1 MRDSGS
7 MPRRRKAF
15 RVFGRFFGG
24 ALVLCLLALIGALV
38 WLRSSQAEAYLSG
51 LLVRNL
57 ADQGYTLTFDEF
69 SGPLPGRLLL
79 RGAAFADKDG
89 PLLRMKEL
97 EADIS
102 LGSLLTGTAELSLIL
117 RGPELVRLPS
127 PVAVTADPTPQ
138 AEPDGGISLASLP
151 IPRLPVDARVKD
163 LRVEGAALPLSIL
176 LKEDLPAPPAVL
188 GPAPERVTLDGN
200 ATALLAGGNLTAD
213 LDVVLDTDAGQT
225 LKMRV
230 RAALA
235 RNGGTLDVTGELGAP
250 APAHG
255 SRPTAE
261 YSLEAELAGGE
272 LILKRLRVAGLGLE
286 TNLSGTL
293 RPDDGKA
300 TVVLA
305 ATAADKAP
313 WQAVLAELAGFEA
326 DGDFGGDLALNAD
339 LACDGLSGFGAG
351 RPDTAGAEGATGTA
365 PALPRL
371 SGKVELRGRDMRWPF
386 PEGKKLLGS
395 DVHLAAALSGG
406 GEQPVELRLDE
417 ARAGVFRLSG
427 QATASGTAAGTAVGA
442 EPAKPAQAGEPV
454 SVPVFPERFSAQL
467 TLDVADLAA
476 LDSGVSGPGTV
487 KLTAQGS
494 PADLS
499 ATLELSTPEL
509 RIPAGV
515 LQRTEARL
523 SMALRRSAAG
533 DVSGEGTVSA
543 SVAQRPGGPG
553 ELTAS
558 WRAALPAGQ
567 GETTFALRDLR
578 ARFAGADLVGD
589 CAFGLPR
596 ESGDAVG
603 GGKSPHPRLSGDLAL
618 TVADW
623 KGLAAV
629 SGLPLRGSPAKLRI
643 HLDETQGQS
652 AALAV
657 NLDSFT
663 LDGQG
668 VALRNLDVDARA
680 ERLWTDPALR
690 GALRA
695 GPGEAGPLSWGSA
708 AANLEGRN
716 AGTFSLSLKGG
727 GFNAG
732 GAAKTAEARPTKP
745 GASGSPARSGGGG
758 ETLGLEGRYD
768 LGKEQVVLSRF
779 ALNSPDRKTGVRLVS
794 PLTVNLAGGVE
805 AKGLQLA
812 FTPKGSLSADANMR
826 LGSLRLA
833 ARLKEFSPAFLRL
846 FTPAP
851 LPDGTVDADFAYALS
866 PSGPKG
872 SLNLQV
878 RVAPTSLP
886 GLGAAPVAKNAGG
899 SSFQPKPGDALLRLE
914 STLGQGAGG
923 LGLRGTGR
931 IGLVGVP
938 ATDDG
943 KLQFSVP
950 LTLGDNGLPLPNN
963 AGPLSASLVWEGS
976 VAPLWRLA
984 PLPGRTL
991 DGRFAADLKVSGTP
1005 AAPVAA
1011 GTVYLAGGRY
1021 EDKLLGVLLTDIT
1034 LESHVDPK
1042 GGARAVLAAGD
1053 GRGGT
1058 LATQITLT
1066 PNSVL
1071 SLHGQLRHLR
1081 PLHRDD
1087 LALTLSGILGAEG
1100 DFASLKLGADILVEE
1115 GEVNLMS
1122 SMGGGVRT
1130 LDIGEAGKEPEKAG
1144 GGPTLAVN
1152 IEVPRRLFIRGNGLD
1167 SEWQG
1172 NLHIVGSAAAPQLTG
1187 SLRPV
1192 RGTLDLLSKTF
1203 VFDKGEIAFTGGS
1216 RINPGINLELVNE
1229 TSDLTAV
1236 VHVTGNANKPKL
1248 ELTSRPPL
1256 PRDEVLARVL
1266 FGKDISELSRFEAL
1280 QLANGVRELAGVGE
1294 GGGVSTLTTMRK
1306 SLGLDML
1313 RLGGGDTADTRTTS
1327 GMSGNTNVP
1336 GRSSGQAGGSAAAS
1350 DSELPT
1356 LEAGKYINDSIYVG
1370 VEQGAS
1376 PESTGV
1382 RVEIEL
1388 TPHINLQGKTSPS
1401 SSQVGVGW
1409 KKDY

>member
-7 MPRRRKAF
+7 ILRRRKTF
-15 RVFGRFFGG
+15 RMLGRFFGG
-24 ALVLCLLALIGALV
+24 VLVLCLLALIGALV
-38 WLRSSQAEAYLSG
+38 WLRTQQAEAYLSG
-51 LLVRNL
+51 LLVRTL
-57 ADQGYTLTFDEF
+57 ADRGYALTFDEF

-79 RGAAFADKDG
+79 RGAALADKDG

-127 PVAVTADPTPQ
+127 PADSAEPAPQ
-138 AEPDGGISLASLP
+138 AEPGGGVSLASLP
-151 IPRLPVDARVKD
+151 IPRLPVDARVKG
-163 LRVEGAALPLSIL
+163 LRVEGAALPLSAL
-176 LKEDLPAPPAVL
+176 LEGELPAPPAAL
-188 GPAPERVTLDGN
+188 GPAPERVALDGH
-200 ATALLAGGNLTAD
+200 ATAFLAGGKLTAD
-213 LDVVLDTDAGQT
+213 LDVALDTDAGQT
-225 LKMRV
+225 LTLRV
-230 RAALA
+230 RAALEQD
-235 RNGGTLDVTGELGAP
+235 GGTLDVTGDLGAP
-250 APAHG
+250 APAEG

-261 YSLEAELAGGE
+261 YALEAELAGGE
-272 LILKRLRVAGLGLE
+272 FILKRLHVAGLGLE
-286 TNLSGTL
+286 TNLSGRL

-313 WQAVLAELAGFEA
+313 WQTVLADVAGFAAEE
-326 DGDFGGDLALNAD
+326 GFGGELSLNAD
-339 LACDGLSGFGAG
+339 MTCDGLPGFGAA
-351 RPDTAGAEGATGTA
+351 RPNTGGAPVAAGPAS
-365 PALPRL
+365 ALPRL

-386 PEGKKLLGS
+386 PEGAKLLGA
-395 DVHLAAALSGG
+395 DVRLAADISGG
-406 GEQPVELRLDE
+406 GEQPLELRLEE

-427 QATASGTAAGTAVGA
+427 QASASGAVS
-442 EPAKPAQAGEPV
+442 EPASDPAPGPGSRGTPGATADTKPATPAPAGEPA
-454 SVPVFPERFSAQL
+454 PGPALLAHFSAQL
-467 TLDVADLAA
+467 TLNVADVAAFDA
-476 LDSGVSGPGTV
+476 GVSGPGV
-487 KLTAQGS
+487 IRLTAQGA
-494 PADLS
+494 PDDLT
-499 ATLELSTPEL
+499 AALEFSTPEL
-509 RIPAGV
+509 RIPAGA
-515 LQRTEARL
+515 LERTEARL
-523 SMALRRSAAG
+523 GLALRRSAAG
-533 DVSGEGTVSA
+533 DLSGEGTVAA
-543 SVAQRPGGPG
+543 SVAQSPGGPG
-553 ELTAS
+553 ELAAS
-558 WRAALPAGQ
+558 WRAALPAGE

-578 ARFAGADLVGD
+578 ARFAGADLTGD
-589 CAFGLPR
+589 CALGLPPAKAG
-596 ESGDAVG
+596 SGDEADG
-603 GGKSPHPRLSGDLAL
+603 GQSLPPRLSGDLAL

-629 SGLPLRGSPAKLRI
+629 SGLPLRGSPAKVRI

-652 AALAV
+652 AVLAV
-657 NLDSFT
+657 NLDSFA

-668 VALRNLDVDARA
+668 LTLQKLALDIQA

-690 GALRA
+690 GSLRA
-695 GPGEAGPLSWGSA
+695 GPGEAGPLRWGSA
-708 AANLEGRN
+708 AAKLEGRR
-716 AGTFSLSLKGG
+716 AGTFSLALNGSGQ
-727 GFNAG
+727 AG
-732 GAAKTAEARPTKP
+732 GRKT
-745 GASGSPARSGGGG
+745 GGGG
-758 ETLGLEGRYD
+758 EVLGLEGRYD
-768 LGKEQVVLSRF
+768 LGKEQVALSRF
-779 ALNSPDRKTGVRLVS
+779 ALNAPDRKTGVRLAS

-812 FTPKGSLSADANMR
+812 FTPKGSLSADADLR
-826 LGSLRLA
+826 PGSLRLA
-833 ARLKEFSPAFLRL
+833 AKLKEFSPAFFRL
-846 FTPAP
+846 FTSES
-851 LPDGTVDADFAYALS
+851 LPDGVVDADLTYAHS
-866 PSGPKG
+866 SAGPKG
-872 SLNLQV
+872 NVNLQV

-886 GLGAAPVAKNAGG
+886 GLGAEPAAKSSAGA
-899 SSFQPKPGDALLRLE
+899 SFQPKAGDALLRLE
-914 STLGQGAGG
+914 ASLGQGAGG

-931 IGLVGVP
+931 LGLVGSP

-950 LTLGDNGLPLPNN
+950 LTLGANGLPLPNN

-984 PLPGRTL
+984 PLPGRSL

-1011 GTVYLAGGRY
+1011 GSMYLAGGRY
-1021 EDKLLGVLLTDIT
+1021 EDKLLGVLLTDIA

-1058 LATQITLT
+1058 LAAQVALR
-1066 PNSVL
+1066 PDSVL

-1087 LALTLSGILGAEG
+1087 LSLTLSGILGAEG
-1100 DFASLKLGADILVEE
+1100 ELASLKLGADILVEE
-1115 GEVNLMS
+1115 GEVNLVS
-1122 SMGGGVRT
+1122 STGGGVRT
-1130 LDIGEAGKEPEKAG
+1130 LDIGEAGKEPEKIG
-1144 GGPTLAVN
+1144 VGPTLAVN

-1172 NLHIVGSAAAPQLTG
+1172 DLRITGSASEPQLTG
-1187 SLRPV
+1187 SLHPV

-1280 QLANGVRELAGVGE
+1280 QLANGVRELAGAGQ
-1294 GGGVSTLTTMRK
+1294 GGGISALTTVRK

-1313 RLGGGDTADTRTTS
+1313 RLGGGDADNTRTTS
-1327 GMSGNTNVP
+1327 GMAGEAGAPGLPSAQTGGNKAAPDSG
-1336 GRSSGQAGGSAAAS
+1336 
-1350 DSELPT
+1350 LPS

-1401 SSQVGVGW
+1401 SSQLGVGW
-1409 KKDY
+1409 KMDY

>member
-1 MRDSGS
+1 MHASGS
-7 MPRRRKAF
+7 IPRRRKTF
-15 RVFGRFFGG
+15 RMLGRFFGG
-24 ALVLCLLALIGALV
+24 VLVLCLLALIGALV
-38 WLRSSQAEAYLSG
+38 WLRSQQAEVYLSG

-79 RGAAFADKDG
+79 RGAALADKDG

-102 LGSLLTGTAELSLIL
+102 LGSLVTGTAELSLIL
-117 RGPELVRLPS
+117 REPELVRLPS
-127 PVAVTADPTPQ
+127 PADSAEPAPQ
-138 AEPDGGISLASLP
+138 ADPDGGVSLASLP

-163 LRVEGAALPLSIL
+163 LRVEGAALPLSAL
-176 LKEDLPAPPAVL
+176 VEGDLPAPPAVL
-188 GPAPERVTLDGN
+188 GPAPERVTLD
-200 ATALLAGGNLTAD
+200 AHASAFLAGGKLTAD
-213 LDVVLDTDAGQT
+213 LDVALDTDAGQT
-225 LKMRV
+225 LKLRV
-230 RAALA
+230 KAALEQA
-235 RNGGTLDVTGELGAP
+235 GGTLDVAGELGAP
-250 APAHG
+250 APAQG

-261 YSLEAELAGGE
+261 YALEAELAGGE
-272 LILKRLRVAGLGLE
+272 LLLKRLHVAGLGLE
-286 TNLSGTL
+286 TNLSGRL

-313 WQAVLAELAGFEA
+313 WQTLLAELAGFGAEEN
-326 DGDFGGDLALNAD
+326 FGGDLALNAD
-339 LACDGLSGFGAG
+339 VACDGLPGFGAA
-351 RPDTAGAEGATGTA
+351 RPDAEGAAGAA
-365 PALPRL
+365 PTLPRL
-371 SGKVELRGRDMRWPF
+371 SGKVELRGGDMRWPF
-386 PEGKKLLGS
+386 PEGAKLLGT
-395 DVHLAAALSGG
+395 DVRLAAVLSGG
-406 GEQPVELRLDE
+406 GEQPLELRLEE
-417 ARAGVFRLSG
+417 ARAGVFHLSG
-427 QATASGTAAGTAVGA
+427 QASASGPASDPALSPASKETPSAAVGA
-442 EPAKPAQAGEPV
+442 DPAKSPQAGEPV
-454 SVPVFPERFSAQL
+454 PDPALLARFSAQL
-467 TLDVADLAA
+467 TLDVTDLAA
-476 LDSGVSGPGTV
+476 LDAGVSGSGV
-487 KLTAQGS
+487 IKFTAQGA
-494 PADLS
+494 PDDLT
-499 ATLELSTPEL
+499 AALEFSTPEL

-523 SMALRRSAAG
+523 GLALRRSAAG
-533 DVSGEGTVSA
+533 GLSGEGTVAA
-543 SVAQRPGGPG
+543 SVAQSPGGPG
-553 ELTAS
+553 ELAAS
-558 WRAALPAGQ
+558 WRAALPAGE

-578 ARFAGADLVGD
+578 AHFAGADLAGE
-589 CAFGLPR
+589 CALDLPR
-596 ESGDAVG
+596 KNAGSGDAADG
-603 GGKSPHPRLSGDLAL
+603 GQSPPPRLSGDLAL

-629 SGLPLRGSPAKLRI
+629 SGLALRGSPAKVRI
-643 HLDETQGQS
+643 HLDEAQGQS

-657 NLDSFT
+657 NLDSFA

-668 VALRNLDVDARA
+668 LALQKLALDVQA

-690 GALRA
+690 GSLRA
-695 GPGEAGPLSWGSA
+695 GPGEAGPLRWGSA
-708 AANLEGRN
+708 SANLEGRR
-716 AGTFSLSLKGG
+716 AGTFNLALNGSGQ
-727 GFNAG
+727 AG
-732 GAAKTAEARPTKP
+732 GRKT
-745 GASGSPARSGGGG
+745 GGGG
-758 ETLGLEGRYD
+758 EILGLEGRYD
-768 LGKEQVVLSRF
+768 LGREQVVLSRF
-779 ALNSPDRKTGVRLVS
+779 ALNAPDRKAGVRLAS
-794 PLTVNLAGGVE
+794 PVTVNLAEGVE

-812 FTPKGSLSADANMR
+812 FTPKGSLSADADLR
-826 LGSLRLA
+826 PGSLRLA

-846 FTPAP
+846 FTPEP
-851 LPDGTVDADFAYALS
+851 LPDGVVDADLTYALS
-866 PSGPKG
+866 SAGPKG
-872 SLNLQV
+872 NLNLQV

-886 GLGAAPVAKNAGG
+886 GLGAAPVAKGTG
-899 SSFQPKPGDALLRLE
+899 SPSFQPKTGDALLRLE
-914 STLGQGAGG
+914 AAIGQGAGG

-931 IGLVGVP
+931 MGLVGSP

-950 LTLGDNGLPLPNN
+950 LTLGANGLPLPNN

-984 PLPGRTL
+984 PLPGRSL
-991 DGRFAADLKVSGTP
+991 DGRFAADLKVTGTP
-1005 AAPVAA
+1005 AAPVAT
-1011 GTVYLAGGRY
+1011 GSVYLAGGRY
-1021 EDKLLGVLLTDIT
+1021 EDKLLGVLLTDIA

-1058 LATQITLT
+1058 LAAQVALK
-1066 PNSVL
+1066 PDSVL
-1071 SLHGQLRHLR
+1071 TLHGQLRHLR

-1087 LALTLSGILGAEG
+1087 LSLTLSGILGAEG
-1100 DFASLKLGADILVEE
+1100 ELASLKLGADILVEE
-1115 GEVNLMS
+1115 GEVNLLS

-1130 LDIGEAGKEPEKAG
+1130 LDIGEAGKEPEKIG
-1144 GGPTLAVN
+1144 VGPTLAVN
-1152 IEVPRRLFIRGNGLD
+1152 IAVPRRLFIRGNGLE

-1172 NLHIVGSAAAPQLTG
+1172 DLRITGSAAAPQLIG

-1203 VFDKGEIAFTGGS
+1203 EFDKGEIAFTGGS

-1280 QLANGVRELAGVGE
+1280 QLANGVRELAGAGQ
-1294 GGGVSTLTTMRK
+1294 GGGISALTTVRK

-1313 RLGGGDTADTRTTS
+1313 RLGGGDADNTRTTS
-1327 GMSGNTNVP
+1327 GMAGEAGAPGLPSAQTGGNKAAPDSG
-1336 GRSSGQAGGSAAAS
+1336 
-1350 DSELPT
+1350 LPS

-1401 SSQVGVGW
+1401 SSQLGVGW
-1409 KKDY
+1409 KMDY